1 MSTLGLTTALLSFVL
16 LTQDVDV
23 GAKARL
29 GIDAPEKIVEY
40 KIVKCKARNADKDA
54 ALNWDVASIITNDD
68 GQPDLA
74 DIEVEVVNGELW
86 FTGPPGKYVVKLW
99 ANKGTL
105 STQARKTVNITESKR
120 KPKPPTPPVP
130 PGPVPDDTKS
140 DSLYV
145 VVIKDVLAISPNQ
158 ARVLGDTPF
167 WDSLKPKHE
176 WDFFDKTSPLAIQ
189 NRYVAAVDGVALPA
203 LLLMDKMTGA
213 VRYRGTLPNTTAE
226 VKSFVDKFTK

>member
-1 MSTLGLTTALLSFVL
+1 MNTLGLTSVLLSFVL
-16 LTQDVDV
+16 LTQDAPKD
-23 GAKARL
+23 AKIRL
-29 GIDAPEKIVEY
+29 GIDAPQTIVEY
-40 KIVKCKARNADKDA
+40 KIVKCKALNADKDA
-54 ALNWDVASIITNDD
+54 ALNWDVTSIVTNDD

-130 PGPVPDDTKS
+130 PGPVPDDKKA
-140 DSLYV
+140 DALYV
-145 VVIKDVLAISPNQ
+145 VVIKDVLAINPNQ

-189 NRYVAAVDGVALPA
+189 NKYVAAVDGIQLPA
-203 LLLMDKMTGA
+203 LLLMNKATGQVLYKA
-213 VRYRGTLPNTTAE
+213 PLPGTTAE
-226 VKSFVDKFTK
+226 VKSTVDKYSK

>member
-1 MSTLGLTTALLSFVL
+1 MNTLGLTTVLLSFVL
-16 LTQDVDV
+16 LTQDPDV

-54 ALNWDVASIITNDD
+54 VLNWDVTSIVTNAE

-120 KPKPPTPPVP
+120 KTKPPVP
-130 PGPVPDDTKS
+130 PIPPGPAPV

-176 WDFFDKTSPLAIQ
+176 WDFFDKSSPLAIQ
-189 NRYVAAVDGVALPA
+189 NRYVAAVDGIRLPA
-203 LLLMDKMTGA
+203 LLLMNRATGE
-213 VRYRGTLPNTTAE
+213 VLYKGQLPDTTAE
-226 VKSFVDKFTK
+226 VKSFVDKYTK